1 MCLFSLLIDN
11 STSSGVKTFT
21 ANTVMVCQP
30 ICPEAFILV
39 ARNIKRSENRAVG
52 GIARRV
58 GTLKT
63 TTYQVDAY
71 QRKTK
76 KKAKT
81 NV

>member
-1 MCLFSLLIDN
+1 MP
-11 STSSGVKTFT
+11 TK
-21 ANTVMVCQP
+21 
-30 ICPEAFILV
+30 FILV
-39 ARNIKRSENRAVG
+39 ARNIKRSENRAVR